1 MMLTEPGSYK
11 AAVLRWQQIT
21 NSYSPCWCD
30 GAAGLVVLQVQCH
43 IGLRVNQGL
52 RRGGHV

>member
-1 MMLTEPGSYK
+1 MMLAEPGSYK